1 MTSFNFDLEIFCDIY
16 YCGTFGDL
24 IDSQMARDLTKELDQ
39 LEIDRSQSFC
49 LLLSVCHS
57 PALVEWFCL
66 MFAYSQ
72 IGT

>member
-1 MTSFNFDLEIFCDIY
+1 MTSSNFDLEIFCDIY
-16 YCGTFGDL
+16 YCGKFGDL
-24 IDSQMARDLTKELDQ
+24 IDSRRTKELDQ
-39 LEIDRSQSFC
+39 LEIYRSQSFC
-49 LLLSVCHS
+49 LLLSVCHN

>member
-1 MTSFNFDLEIFCDIY
+1 MIFIIAESSAIRS
-16 YCGTFGDL
+16 
-24 IDSQMARDLTKELDQ
+24 IDQFARVFTMTKELDQ

-49 LLLSVCHS
+49 LLLSVCHN
-57 PALVEWFCL
+57 PALVKWFCL